1 MSAVLLTGGFGYIGS
16 HTASLLAKKH
26 INFFIYDDFSNCHEN
41 VVNKLESIINKQI
54 DYLKGDIRDTNKL
67 VEIIQNKNIKSIIH
81 FAALKSVESSLT
93 NPLEYYDVNVL
104 GTLSILKAMQI
115 TGIRELLFSSSATV
129 YGSPDYLP
137 IDENHPLKAVNPY
150 GQSKIV
156 IEKVLSDLVN
166 SNESWSISSLRYFNP
181 IGAHSSGLIGDDPL
195 LEDSGNLMP
204 SIIKAIKRFGEILK
218 IYGKDYDT
226 PDGTGIRDYIH
237 VMDLADA
244 HLKALEFL
252 RESKGLNVFNIGRG
266 EGYSVLEIINTF
278 ERVTG
283 QNIPRIFVDRRPG
296 DISACFADPT
306 KAKNK
311 LGWAPKFDL
320 NDMCLSSWQ
329 HSELKNLN

>member
-16 HTASLLAKKH
+16 HTATLLAKKN
-26 INFFIYDDFSNCHEN
+26 INFFIYDNFSNCRKSI
-41 VVNKLESIINKQI
+41 VNKLESIINKQI
-54 DYLKGDIRDTNKL
+54 DYLNGDIRDTKKL
-67 VEIIQNKNIKSIIH
+67 VEIIKNKKIKSIIH

-137 IDENHPLKAVNPY
+137 IDEKHRLKAVNPY

-156 IEKVLSDLVN
+156 VEKVFSDIVN
-166 SNESWSISSLRYFNP
+166 SDQNWSIVSLRYFNP
-181 IGAHSSGLIGDDPL
+181 VGAHSSGLIGDDPL
-195 LEDSGNLMP
+195 LEESGNLMP
-204 SIIKAIKRFGEILK
+204 SIIKATQRFGEILK
-218 IYGKDYDT
+218 IFGKDYDT

-252 RESKGLNVFNIGRG
+252 RDSKGLNVFNIGRG
-266 EGYSVLEIINTF
+266 EGYSVLEIIKTF
-278 ERVTG
+278 EIVTG
-283 QNIPRIFVDRRPG
+283 QTIPRIFVDRRPG

-320 NDMCLSSWQ
+320 KDMCLSSWQ
-329 HSELKNLN
+329 HSELKN